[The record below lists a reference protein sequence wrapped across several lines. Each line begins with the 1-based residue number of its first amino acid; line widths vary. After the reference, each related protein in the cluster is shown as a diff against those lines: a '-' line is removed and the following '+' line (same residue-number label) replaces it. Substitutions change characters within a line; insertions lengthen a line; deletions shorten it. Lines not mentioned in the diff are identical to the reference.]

1 MSDKKSKK
9 YTISGISITNGEAY
23 FGFNKQGSIDA
34 VYEKLDNGN
43 LKPLDPSST
52 DFEKA
57 TSSQE
62 AVNAY
67 NIAKFRGNK
76 SSYISGVDDLEIAST
91 EELNQN
97 FTKADKKF
105 RNRSFVSTGGVAS
118 IAQYASPTTGNRE
131 GGTYENMDARGFF
144 KLKGRKETAMI
155 HAYPLDI
162 DTKQD
167 HMKIKRYYYRRPDIN
182 QSRGVQSK
190 KAGNEGKT
198 FGLFA
203 HDRVAGGS
211 VKGSTPTGTIILPMP
226 KATDVNGVEWG
237 KSELTSTGLFAVGAA
252 QKTLGALNRLS
263 LGNVTGKERQDTL
276 ADINAKMK
284 DGRAFADFAEAG
296 GVAQGLAVQTIGKGV
311 ANFLGSDIST
321 DELLARTSG
330 RVLNPNA
337 EMLFQGPVIRDFSF
351 SFLMVARS
359 QKEGDEIRRIIRMLK
374 VGMAP
379 KFQNSTFLENPD
391 IFTIEY
397 KNGEGEKDMLKT
409 VNQFSPGGLALTTMN
424 VDYAPTGYWSAY
436 RDSQP
441 VAVKMDLAFTE
452 LRPIYQSDHLDTPD
466 DSVGF

>member
-118 IAQYASPTTGNRE
+118 IAQYASPTTGNKE
-131 GGTYENMDARGFF
+131 GGTYANMDALNYLGIP
-144 KLKGRKETAMI
+144 RKETAMI

-190 KAGNEGKT
+190 KAGNEGKSL
-198 FGLFA
+198 GLYK
-203 HDRVAGGS
+203 HDRTSGGS

-237 KSELTSTGLFAVGAA
+237 KSELTSAGLFAVGAA
-252 QKTLGALNRLS
+252 QKTLGALNLATP
-263 LGNVTGKERQDTL
+263 GNLTGKETQDAI
-276 ADINAKMK
+276 ADFNLKRK
-284 DGRAFADFAEAG
+284 DGRAFADFSEAG
-296 GVAQGLAVQTIGKGV
+296 AVAQGVAVQTIGKGV
-311 ANFLGSDIST
+311 ANFLGSDISS

-330 RVLNPNA
+330 RVTNPNA
-337 EMLFQGPVIRDFSF
+337 EMLFQGPVIRDFAF
-351 SFLMVARS
+351 TFLMVARS

-397 KNGEGEKDMLKT
+397 KNGEGENDMLKT

>member
-1 MSDKKSKK
+1 
-9 YTISGISITNGEAY
+9 
-23 FGFNKQGSIDA
+23 
-34 VYEKLDNGN
+34 
-43 LKPLDPSST
+43 
-52 DFEKA
+52 
-57 TSSQE
+57 
-62 AVNAY
+62 
-67 NIAKFRGNK
+67 
-76 SSYISGVDDLEIAST
+76 
-91 EELNQN
+91 
-97 FTKADKKF
+97 
-105 RNRSFVSTGGVAS
+105 
-118 IAQYASPTTGNRE
+118 
-131 GGTYENMDARGFF
+131 
-144 KLKGRKETAMI
+144 
-155 HAYPLDI
+155 
-162 DTKQD
+162 
-167 HMKIKRYYYRRPDIN
+167 
-182 QSRGVQSK
+182 
-190 KAGNEGKT
+190 
-198 FGLFA
+198 
-203 HDRVAGGS
+203 
-211 VKGSTPTGTIILPMP
+211 
-226 KATDVNGVEWG
+226 
-237 KSELTSTGLFAVGAA
+237 
-252 QKTLGALNRLS
+252 
-263 LGNVTGKERQDTL
+263 
-276 ADINAKMK
+276 MK

-311 ANFLGSDIST
+311 ANFLGADIST

-397 KNGEGEKDMLKT
+397 KNGEGENDMLKT